1 MTDQD
6 LVIELE
12 PDDAQGHIHKWRV
25 TGDDGWLDE
34 QLERR
39 TGGNRVTLKA
49 SDDDVEGHGTGT
61 TVALRAFGED
71 DDDTEGHAISVHFPS
86 RAEADEFRKRLLLT
100 GVIVGSVALGAATGA
115 GLASLGPEAG
125 SAAVSGASTVDAD
138 RDIGL
143 MDSGA
148 AAAAAAAASTTTA
161 VNDADR
167 DIGLMEFG
175 GAPADDSAGD
185 LQSDKSG
192 PAPR

>member
-1 MTDQD
+1 MTNRN

-12 PDDAQGHIHKWRV
+12 PDDTQGHLDKWRV
-25 TGDDGWLDE
+25 TSDDGWLDE
-34 QLERR
+34 QVERR
-39 TGGNRVTLKA
+39 PGSRITLKA
-49 SDDDVEGHGTGT
+49 SDDDVEGHAGGTS
-61 TVALRAFGED
+61 VALRAFEG

-115 GLASLGPEAG
+115 GLASMQPDAG
-125 SAAVSGASTVDAD
+125 SATVSGATTVDAD

-143 MDSGA
+143 MDTGA
-148 AAAAAAAASTTTA
+148 AAAAAAAASTTTV
-161 VNDADR
+161 VNDTDR
-167 DIGLMEFG
+167 DVGLMDFG
-175 GAPADDSAGD
+175 SAPADNSAGD